1 MCIDSAPGTDDYL
14 LTALAN
20 LLSRT
25 PWSTTSGAPTHVEAF
40 EVIAHGLPT
49 PAAARHLLVTDVA
62 VADPRQLA
70 AVVARAIRRGE

>member
-1 MCIDSAPGTDDYL
+1 MCIDSAPGTDIYRSQRWRH
-14 LTALAN
+14 

-25 PWSTTSGAPTHVEAF
+25 PWSTTSGAPTHVEGF